1 MRKFYEGK
9 PHGALV
15 EDGQLRVSLPQK
27 VALIHSFI
35 HSFIYS
41 FIQRAQVPVGE
52 GGRGRERERERIL
65 SRGSVSSPK

>member
-27 VALIHSFI
+27 VGVAEAF
-35 HSFIYS
+35 F
-41 FIQRAQVPVGE
+41 
-52 GGRGRERERERIL
+52 
-65 SRGSVSSPK
+65 